1 MVWHGYRSC
10 NVSWIDHI
18 EGEGMGIFR
27 PVIGIPVNV
36 LVEKSGAFPGLERAF
51 VNQDYF
57 KSVQRAGGVPV
68 ALPLAAE
75 GEDLQA
81 QLSLL
86 DGLLFPGGADLGPLA
101 YGEEPERGLEDVY
114 PDMDAHQLALARLG
128 LEQGMPM
135 LGICRG
141 MQILNVAFG
150 GTLHQDLNRLPEST
164 VQHVQKSQRH
174 AISHTVDLV
183 EGTRLSSRFASTA
196 LGTNSFHHQAV
207 KALAPG
213 LRVNARAR
221 DGVIEGFE
229 ENDGTFLLGVQWHPE
244 AMVEK
249 HPPMLGI
256 FQELVQACFPERAKT
271 A

>member
-1 MVWHGYRSC
+1 
-10 NVSWIDHI
+10 
-18 EGEGMGIFR
+18 MGIFR

-51 VNQDYF
+51 VNQDYL
-57 KSVQRAGGVPV
+57 KSIQRAGGVPV
-68 ALPLAAE
+68 ALPFVTE

-81 QLSLL
+81 QLALL
-86 DGLLFPGGADLGPLA
+86 DGLLFPGGADLSPLT
-101 YGEEPERGLEDVY
+101 YGEEPEPGLEDVY

-128 LEQGMPM
+128 LGQGLPM

-164 VQHVQKSQRH
+164 VQHVQKSQRST
-174 AISHTVDLV
+174 ISHSVDLV
-183 EGTRLSSRFASTA
+183 EGTRLRDLFGTAA

-207 KALAPG
+207 RTLAPG

-229 ENDGTFLLGVQWHPE
+229 ESEGTFLLGVQWHPE

-249 HPPMLGI
+249 HPPMLGV
-256 FQELVQACFPERAKT
+256 FRELVNACLPARAQT